1 MRVTQHAPPSPGLPA
16 GLRRRRPTVLDASRS
31 ALIPLRPLGIGEV
44 LDAGFAVLRTNA
56 RTMMGLPLAV
66 AGVAAAYVLGLLAL
80 GYALGNSGGEVA
92 QILLVGLGVL
102 LGVLLLSICVAWM
115 TAVLTRASLHTLL
128 GDGFAPDSR
137 ISWRQARAMFWPMM
151 GLSLLMAVATS
162 IVNSV
167 TSLVYYVTLLPAL
180 ITSGGDSAVG
190 PVVSLVL
197 SAVVGIVLY
206 SVTYCYLTLVVPAW
220 AVENPAMPG
229 WIGKPARATTIITAF
244 GRSIMLIGLRNLPRA
259 VAVLAAVVAIAAAVA
274 GVVFIGV
281 LLIGLLYGN
290 TVGINVLELISS
302 PWVLGG
308 VYAVVLILVA
318 SALVAFIASVQTVLY
333 LDLRM
338 RREGLDL
345 ALRFDEV
352 EVPQP
357 SAPPVV
363 WVPPPVGWGPPGPGR
378 P

>member
-1 MRVTQHAPPSPGLPA
+1 M
-16 GLRRRRPTVLDASRS
+16 
-31 ALIPLRPLGIGEV
+31 
-44 LDAGFAVLRTNA
+44 LDAGVSVLRTNA

-66 AGVAAAYVLGLLAL
+66 AGVAAVYVLGLLGL
-80 GYALGNSGGEVA
+80 GYVLGNTGGALA
-92 QILLVGLGVL
+92 QGVLVGLGAL
-102 LGVLLLSICVAWM
+102 LGVLLLSMCVAWM

-151 GLSLLMAVATS
+151 GLSLLMSVATG

-167 TSLVYYVTLLPAL
+167 TSFVYYVTLLPAL
-180 ITSGGDSAVG
+180 LSSGGDSTVG
-190 PVVSLVL
+190 PVISLIL
-197 SAVVGIVLY
+197 SGVVGITLY
-206 SVTYCYLTLVVPAW
+206 SATYSYLTLVVPAW
-220 AVENPAMPG
+220 AVENTAMPA
-229 WIGKPARATTIITAF
+229 WIGKPLRTTNIITAF
-244 GRSIMLIGLRNLPRA
+244 GRSIVLIGLRNLPRA
-259 VAVLAAVVAIAAAVA
+259 VAVMAAVVTIAAVVA
-274 GVVFIGV
+274 GVIYVGV
-281 LLIGLLYGN
+281 LLIAALYGD
-290 TVGINVLELISS
+290 TIGIDVLELIAS

-308 VYAVVLILVA
+308 VYAVVLVLVT
-318 SALVAFIASVQTVLY
+318 SAMVAFTSSVQTVLY

-363 WVPPPVGWGPPGPGR
+363 WMPPPLAWDPDARVRG
-378 P
+378 